1 GRQRLRLGAVPDR
14 ARRAG
19 PRALRGAQ
27 RRVLQAISGRRAG
40 HTRVPRFP
48 AGAARAPA
56 ARRARRL
63 APRLHARARRSHDPA
78 RGARA
83 DRAPPRARRR
93 LRHPHLDQRLHHRAD
108 RARARRRAPARD
120 RARDLRRGL
129 HRPPGRHPVL
139 PRGQDRAAR
148 ALARLPRRDARLV
161 REELVLQR
169 LAERPAAA
177 RARHR
182 SRRRRPRRDAAP
194 RRARARLAGD
204 HSEMRALPAA
214 IVVLV
219 PVALGLA
226 IALGSVPMSAGQ
238 LAQALAGR
246 GDDALREI
254 VWDVR
259 VPRALAAFACG
270 ALLALSGALL
280 QVLLRNPLADPY
292 ILGVSGGASVG
303 ALLALVLG
311 LAATAMRLFALAGA
325 ALAAGAVFAFSRGR
339 AGWNPY
345 RVLLTGVALSAGCG
359 AIVGLLL

>member
-1 GRQRLRLGAVPDR
+1 MSPE
-14 ARRAG
+14 
-19 PRALRGAQ
+19 
-27 RRVLQAISGRRAG
+27 
-40 HTRVPRFP
+40 TRV
-48 AGAARAPA
+48 
-56 ARRARRL
+56 
-63 APRLHARARRSHDPA
+63 
-78 RGARA
+78 
-83 DRAPPRARRR
+83 
-93 LRHPHLDQRLHHRAD
+93 
-108 RARARRRAPARD
+108 
-120 RARDLRRGL
+120 
-129 HRPPGRHPVL
+129 
-139 PRGQDRAAR
+139 
-148 ALARLPRRDARLV
+148 
-161 REELVLQR
+161 
-169 LAERPAAA
+169 
-177 RARHR
+177 
-182 SRRRRPRRDAAP
+182 
-194 RRARARLAGD
+194 
-204 HSEMRALPAA
+204 LPAA

-311 LAATAMRLFALAGA
+311 LAAAAVRLFALAGA

-359 AIVGLLL
+359 AIVGLLLSLAPAAQVQGMLYWLLGDLSPAGDPAPALLVLAACTAL